1 MVPFAMG
8 SVAAAGAMPPI
19 RVSRSVASIRSTYRP
34 LRRRGRLPKA
44 REPLR
49 SSMGL
54 VCLDTLAVSLL
65 SLLLSCVWRATL
77 PRHSY
82 VDILTLSVQHFDA
95 QPALDVH
102 EVSFLVFVF
111 GTLTMCRRSSSR

>member
-1 MVPFAMG
+1 
-8 SVAAAGAMPPI
+8 
-19 RVSRSVASIRSTYRP
+19 
-34 LRRRGRLPKA
+34 
-44 REPLR
+44 
-49 SSMGL
+49 MGL

-95 QPALDVH
+95 QPALGVH
-102 EVSFLVFVF
+102 GVSFLVF
-111 GTLTMCRRSSSR
+111 GTLTVPSSGSINASIALICEARVGCERLLRR